1 MAEQPRR
8 DVAVFIDFEN
18 IYVSVRDKLDANPN
32 FEIIMDHC
40 NELGRVIL
48 SRAYADWYRYP
59 RITSALYANNI
70 EPMYVPTYYY
80 DKGAGRT
87 GGPIKNSVDMNLC
100 IDAMRTLFTMP
111 GLSTFVLITGD
122 RDFIPLVN
130 SIRQQGKD
138 VIIIGVGGAASSHL
152 AQSADE
158 FIFYEQMVGK
168 AEATAPKAE
177 PRRALDVDDFER
189 PIRERERIS
198 VPRSKPERK
207 ESTVLN
213 EDESF
218 DLLVKVVLE
227 ARARRMVTGIGSLK
241 TLMRELSNG
250 EFRES
255 TIRDGNGRPIEK
267 FKDFIT
273 EAARRGKII
282 ISTEGVVNEVFLPG
296 EDPKALS
303 QFSHGDSA
311 TERKDDDVAPVA
323 GLAPERLSGN
333 ATSTADKSRRR
344 RRRGDR
350 TPDRTPDV
358 RTNGKSEA
366 IPHKGT
372 SADEQDLSI
381 PAQPTLAPVPAGRA
395 EPTAVREVADED
407 TNGESTLLATPFSD
421 EERRSVREIVA
432 ASERPLSFQQIY
444 DTLRSSRNRGGENTI
459 MRTNEDLRSLVKLS
473 INAGELQRIGRGNRV
488 SYRIAPVAVDEQ
500 TSAAAVDS
508 AAAAATREAATPVVR
523 PQMIP
528 TPQELSDDG
537 LALPTA
543 VATPPQR
550 RRTKQ
555 TESTPV
561 TPVTAP
567 TSELTPPTEQK
578 RRGPKPKG
586 ATAPSAAP
594 TVVTLEAPATPVSPA
609 ARDNQR
615 EARQPAPERRTPAP
629 RTQVQRTPADR
640 SPEKASAPKTQSD
653 QRTQPARNS
662 NQRNSAPRTTNPR
675 TASAPKPSGNTT
687 NTPATT
693 VSPVP
698 SAKPRRRKQN
708 PEA

>member
-158 FIFYEQMVGK
+158 FIFYEQLVGK
-168 AEATAPKAE
+168 AEATAPKTE
-177 PRRALDVDDFER
+177 PRKSLDADDFER
-189 PIRERERIS
+189 PVRERERIS
-198 VPRSKPERK
+198 VGRQKPERK
-207 ESTVLN
+207 ESTSLS

-227 ARARRMVTGIGSLK
+227 ARSRRMVTGIGSLK

-250 EFRES
+250 DFRES

-303 QFSHGDSA
+303 QFNNSDSA
-311 TERKDDDVAPVA
+311 SDRKDEEAPA
-323 GLAPERLSGN
+323 ITGLAPERLSAN
-333 ATSTADKSRRR
+333 SASSADKSRRR
-344 RRRGDR
+344 RRRGER
-350 TPDRTPDV
+350 TPERT
-358 RTNGKSEA
+358 TSTKTELSNTKSV
-366 IPHKGT
+366 
-372 SADEQDLSI
+372 SAADAELSI
-381 PAQPTLAPVPAGRA
+381 PSAPIVSASVVLRA
-395 EPTAVREVADED
+395 EPTANLDSAEDEP
-407 TNGESTLLATPFSD
+407 NGESTLSTTPFSD
-421 EERRSVREIVA
+421 EERRSVRDIVA

-444 DTLRSSRNRGGENTI
+444 DTLRGSRNRGGESTI
-459 MRTNEDLRSLVKLS
+459 SRTNEDLRSLVKLS

-488 SYRIAPVAVDEQ
+488 SYRIAPIVTTDQIITDETHSDANTAPVA
-500 TSAAAVDS
+500 AP
-508 AAAAATREAATPVVR
+508 PVVIAAGR
-523 PQMIP
+523 STRATPQMIP
-528 TPQELSDDG
+528 TPQDNGDDG
-537 LALPTA
+537 FALPA
-543 VATPPQR
+543 VAASQINR

-555 TESTPV
+555 PDVQPAPV
-561 TPVTAP
+561 A
-567 TSELTPPTEQK
+567 SELAPPAEQK
-578 RRGPKPKG
+578 RRGSKPKAADMPVVG
-586 ATAPSAAP
+586 TRPAAAESTDKPKKPAGRDGQRASASKTPPTPPAKAPVAA
-594 TVVTLEAPATPVSPA
+594 VSP
-609 ARDNQR
+609 
-615 EARQPAPERRTPAP
+615 
-629 RTQVQRTPADR
+629 TQ
-640 SPEKASAPKTQSD
+640 
-653 QRTQPARNS
+653 N
-662 NQRNSAPRTTNPR
+662 
-675 TASAPKPSGNTT
+675 
-687 NTPATT
+687 
-693 VSPVP
+693 
-698 SAKPRRRKQN
+698 AKPRRRKQN

>member
-1 MAEQPRR
+1 MAEQSRR

-158 FIFYEQMVGK
+158 FIFYEQLVGK
-168 AEATAPKAE
+168 AEATAPKVDI
-177 PRRALDVDDFER
+177 RRPLDADDFER
-189 PIRERERIS
+189 PALERERIS
-198 VPRSKPERK
+198 VARTKPERK
-207 ESTVLN
+207 ESSALS
-213 EDESF
+213 EDEAF
-218 DLLVKVVLE
+218 ELLVKVVLE
-227 ARARRMVTGIGSLK
+227 ARSRRMVTGIGSLK

-250 EFRES
+250 KFRES
-255 TIRDGNGRPIEK
+255 VIRDGNGRSIEK

-303 QFSHGDSA
+303 QFSNGDTSADRRDEDTSA
-311 TERKDDDVAPVA
+311 TPA
-323 GLAPERLSGN
+323 LAPERIGAPSSQAQSAG
-333 ATSTADKSRRR
+333 DKSRRR

-350 TPDRTPDV
+350 TPERTGV
-358 RTNGKSEA
+358 AKSEVSTKA
-366 IPHKGT
+366 DVP
-372 SADEQDLSI
+372 SADGELSI
-381 PAQPTLAPVPAGRA
+381 PASPPVAPLRADVPALR
-395 EPTAVREVADED
+395 D
-407 TNGESTLLATPFSD
+407 TTDDDTGESTLIATPFSE
-421 EERRSVREIVA
+421 EERRSVRDIVA
-432 ASERPLSFQQIY
+432 ASERPMSFQQIY
-444 DTLRSSRNRGGENTI
+444 DTLRGSRNRGGDGTI
-459 MRTNEDLRSLVKLS
+459 SRTNEDLRSLVKLS

-488 SYRIAPVAVDEQ
+488 SYRIAGIPTASQPTNEDTAPVAVSD
-500 TSAAAVDS
+500 AAPVLAP
-508 AAAAATREAATPVVR
+508 AA

-528 TPQELSDDG
+528 TPHEHSDDE
-537 LALPTA
+537 LALPS
-543 VATPPQR
+543 VTPTQTGR
-550 RRTKQ
+550 RRGK
-555 TESTPV
+555 PV
-561 TPVTAP
+561 APAAPPV
-567 TSELTPPTEQK
+567 ELAPPTEQK
-578 RRGPKPKG
+578 RRGPKPKS
-586 ATAPSAAP
+586 APPVAQQSAPVAP
-594 TVVTLEAPATPVSPA
+594 NVPIRSAEPKKSSDAHRRTTAPATNNTKKPTGRGAQGTSPA
-609 ARDNQR
+609 
-615 EARQPAPERRTPAP
+615 
-629 RTQVQRTPADR
+629 
-640 SPEKASAPKTQSD
+640 
-653 QRTQPARNS
+653 
-662 NQRNSAPRTTNPR
+662 
-675 TASAPKPSGNTT
+675 
-687 NTPATT
+687 TPAT
-693 VSPVP
+693 VAPSPTQA
-698 SAKPRRRKQN
+698 AKPRRRKQT

>member
-1 MAEQPRR
+1 MAEQSRR

-158 FIFYEQMVGK
+158 FIFYEQLVGK
-168 AEATAPKAE
+168 AEATAPKVE
-177 PRRALDVDDFER
+177 PRRPLDADDFER
-189 PIRERERIS
+189 PALERERIS
-198 VPRSKPERK
+198 VPRTKPERK
-207 ESTVLN
+207 ESSALS
-213 EDESF
+213 EDEAF
-218 DLLVKVVLE
+218 ELLVKVVLE
-227 ARARRMVTGIGSLK
+227 ARSRRMVTGVGSLK

-250 EFRES
+250 KFRES
-255 TIRDGNGRPIEK
+255 VIRDGNGRAIDK

-282 ISTEGVVNEVFLPG
+282 MSTEGVVNEVFLPG

-303 QFSHGDSA
+303 QFSNGDTS
-311 TERKDDDVAPVA
+311 TDRRDDDAPA
-323 GLAPERLSGN
+323 APSLAPERISAPSSQAQSAG
-333 ATSTADKSRRR
+333 DKSRRR

-350 TPDRTPDV
+350 TPDRVPTAKSDAH
-358 RTNGKSEA
+358 TKSELS
-366 IPHKGT
+366 PVDVEL
-372 SADEQDLSI
+372 SA
-381 PAQPTLAPVPAGRA
+381 PTVSLVAPTRS
-395 EPTAVREVADED
+395 EPTVTRDPAED
-407 TNGESTLLATPFSD
+407 DNSGESTLIATPFSE
-421 EERRSVREIVA
+421 EERRSVREIVS
-432 ASERPLSFQQIY
+432 ASERPMSFQQIY
-444 DTLRSSRNRGGENTI
+444 DSLRGSRNRGGDGI
-459 MRTNEDLRSLVKLS
+459 IPRTNEDLRSLVKLS

-488 SYRIAPVAVDEQ
+488 SYRIAGLPSTPPSVD
-500 TSAAAVDS
+500 DS
-508 AAAAATREAATPVVR
+508 AVAPVPADGTAARKDAA

-528 TPQELSDDG
+528 TPQEQGDDE

-543 VATPPQR
+543 TPTSNGR
-550 RRTKQ
+550 RRGK
-555 TESTPV
+555 PV
-561 TPVTAP
+561 APPAAPVELAP
-567 TSELTPPTEQK
+567 PVEPK
-578 RRGPKPKG
+578 RRGPKPKSAPSAAQPSVPSTPIAVARPAEG
-586 ATAPSAAP
+586 KKSNDAKKPTDAPTPSAAKKPSGRGPARSAPTAPSAAP
-594 TVVTLEAPATPVSPA
+594 AVAPSP
-609 ARDNQR
+609 
-615 EARQPAPERRTPAP
+615 
-629 RTQVQRTPADR
+629 TQ
-640 SPEKASAPKTQSD
+640 AS
-653 QRTQPARNS
+653 
-662 NQRNSAPRTTNPR
+662 
-675 TASAPKPSGNTT
+675 
-687 NTPATT
+687 
-693 VSPVP
+693 
-698 SAKPRRRKQN
+698 KPRRRKQT

>member
-1 MAEQPRR
+1 MAEQSRR

-158 FIFYEQMVGK
+158 FIFYEQLVGK
-168 AEATAPKAE
+168 AEAAAPKVE
-177 PRRALDVDDFER
+177 PRRPLDADDFER
-189 PIRERERIS
+189 PVLERERIS
-198 VPRSKPERK
+198 VPRTKPERK
-207 ESTVLN
+207 ESSALS
-213 EDESF
+213 EDEAF
-218 DLLVKVVLE
+218 ELLVKVVLE
-227 ARARRMVTGIGSLK
+227 ARSRRMVTGVGSLK

-250 EFRES
+250 KFRES
-255 TIRDGNGRPIEK
+255 VIRDGNGRAIDK

-303 QFSHGDSA
+303 QFSNGETSTD
-311 TERKDDDVAPVA
+311 RRDDDATAAPS
-323 GLAPERLSGN
+323 LAPERISAPSSQAQSAG
-333 ATSTADKSRRR
+333 DKSRRR

-350 TPDRTPDV
+350 TPDRVPTAKSDAS
-358 RTNGKSEA
+358 TKSELS
-366 IPHKGT
+366 PVDVEL
-372 SADEQDLSI
+372 SAPTVSLVAPTRSEPMVTRD
-381 PAQPTLAPVPAGRA
+381 PA
-395 EPTAVREVADED
+395 ED
-407 TNGESTLLATPFSD
+407 DNSGESTLIATPFSE
-421 EERRSVREIVA
+421 EERRSVRDIVS
-432 ASERPLSFQQIY
+432 ASERPMSFQQIY
-444 DTLRSSRNRGGENTI
+444 DSLRGSRNRGGDGI
-459 MRTNEDLRSLVKLS
+459 IPRTNEDLRSLVKLS

-488 SYRIAPVAVDEQ
+488 SYRIAGLPSTPPSVD
-500 TSAAAVDS
+500 DS
-508 AAAAATREAATPVVR
+508 AVAPVPADGTAARKDAA

-528 TPQELSDDG
+528 TPQEQGDDE

-543 VATPPQR
+543 TPTPNGR
-550 RRTKQ
+550 RRGK
-555 TESTPV
+555 PV
-561 TPVTAP
+561 TPAAAP
-567 TSELTPPTEQK
+567 LELAPPVEQK
-578 RRGPKPKG
+578 RRGPKSKSAPSAAQPSAPSTPITVARPAEVKKSNDAKKPTDAPTPSAAKKSSG
-586 ATAPSAAP
+586 RGPARSAPTAPSAAP
-594 TVVTLEAPATPVSPA
+594 AVAPSP
-609 ARDNQR
+609 
-615 EARQPAPERRTPAP
+615 
-629 RTQVQRTPADR
+629 TQ
-640 SPEKASAPKTQSD
+640 AS
-653 QRTQPARNS
+653 
-662 NQRNSAPRTTNPR
+662 
-675 TASAPKPSGNTT
+675 
-687 NTPATT
+687 
-693 VSPVP
+693 
-698 SAKPRRRKQN
+698 KPRRRKQT

>member
-1 MAEQPRR
+1 MAEQIRR

-158 FIFYEQMVGK
+158 FIFYEQLVGK
-168 AEATAPKAE
+168 AEATAPKTEA
-177 PRRALDVDDFER
+177 RRALDADDFER
-189 PIRERERIS
+189 PNLERERIT
-198 VPRSKPERK
+198 VPRARAERK
-207 ESTVLN
+207 ESTALT
-213 EDESF
+213 EDEAF
-218 DLLVKVVLE
+218 ELLIKVVLE

-250 EFRES
+250 KFRES
-255 TIRDGNGRPIEK
+255 ALRDGNGRAIDK

-296 EDPKALS
+296 EDTKALS
-303 QFSHGDSA
+303 QFTNGEAGSDRRDDDATSA
-311 TERKDDDVAPVA
+311 TV
-323 GLAPERLSGN
+323 LAPERISASNGTN
-333 ATSTADKSRRR
+333 ASSADKSRRR

-350 TPDRTPDV
+350 GPERVTGTQGDAAQS
-358 RTNGKSEA
+358 KSVLTATEN
-366 IPHKGT
+366 
-372 SADEQDLSI
+372 ELSI
-381 PAQPTLAPVPAGRA
+381 PTAPLVAPMRT
-395 EPTAVREVADED
+395 EPVNTRDSGDEEA
-407 TNGESTLLATPFSD
+407 NGESTLLATPFSD
-421 EERRSVREIVA
+421 EERRSVRDIVA
-432 ASERPLSFQQIY
+432 ASERPMSFQQIY
-444 DTLRSSRNRGGENTI
+444 DTLRGSRNRGGDGTI
-459 MRTNEDLRSLVKLS
+459 ARTNEDLRSLVKLS

-488 SYRIAPVAVDEQ
+488 SYRIAGTAPVTNGTPLLDSDVSNSSTDV
-500 TSAAAVDS
+500 SAPRRTVA
-508 AAAAATREAATPVVR
+508 

-528 TPQELSDDG
+528 TPHDQVEDE

-543 VATPPQR
+543 TQIQNGRRRSKPAQPITPAVSAEFMPPADQKRRVAKPKVAPTVATPIAPVV
-550 RRTKQ
+550 TVKSS
-555 TESTPV
+555 ESTQPTDRKTATDTKKPIGRGNQRPAPV
-561 TPVTAP
+561 SQAPAPLIAATP
-567 TSELTPPTEQK
+567 TPP
-578 RRGPKPKG
+578 
-586 ATAPSAAP
+586 
-594 TVVTLEAPATPVSPA
+594 
-609 ARDNQR
+609 
-615 EARQPAPERRTPAP
+615 
-629 RTQVQRTPADR
+629 
-640 SPEKASAPKTQSD
+640 
-653 QRTQPARNS
+653 
-662 NQRNSAPRTTNPR
+662 
-675 TASAPKPSGNTT
+675 
-687 NTPATT
+687 
-693 VSPVP
+693 
-698 SAKPRRRKQN
+698 AKPRRRNQT